1 MKKPLFGTYLFTPS
15 ITSQFMVTFLIT
27 QPVDGAVLHQAQ
39 VVLGQRGD
47 EDDGAHVL
55 EAVNPLPPLRPLT
68 PDIHKPEV
76 DLTKLQHRLLQVTL
90 IILFHVCLI
99 FPPSLTWIPVVALRI
114 LIMSSE
120 LGVKEGPSSLS
131 IWVRKYRAESGNL
144 NRVRLSRV
152 ERNLRY
158 KTF

>member
-1 MKKPLFGTYLFTPS
+1 
-15 ITSQFMVTFLIT
+15 MVTFLIT

-39 VVLGQRGD
+39 VVLGKRGD

-55 EAVNPLPPLRPLT
+55 EAVDPLPPLRPLT

-76 DLTKLQHRLLQVTL
+76 DLTKLQHRLLHGDNTCHLVSSL
-90 IILFHVCLI
+90 SDI
-99 FPPSLTWIPVVALRI
+99 PPSLTWIPVVALRI

-158 KTF
+158 KTL